1 MIVYGKQVC
10 LYILKHCPQR
20 IKEILFAKDIESAV
34 FSQFAKLQL
43 PTYRVDSK
51 KAQALCK
58 GGNHQGFLLRIEPP
72 EPTEL
77 SELKG
82 YTRLL
87 LLEGVT
93 DTHNIGA
100 VFRSAYALG
109 FEAILLTAIQSFA
122 LEGAIRTSSGA
133 ALHTPFALC
142 KDSLSVCNELK
153 LAGFTLLG
161 AVSGGDDW
169 HASTLPQKLVLCLG
183 SEGEGLRKRLLTKMH
198 ILVSIGLRHNF
209 DSLNISAAAAILM
222 DRIQNGR

>member
-10 LYILKHCPQR
+10 LYILKHCPER
-20 IKEILFAKDIESAV
+20 IMEILFAKDIESAI

-43 PTYRVDSK
+43 PTYRVDAK

-72 EPTEL
+72 EPTNL
-77 SELKG
+77 AALKD
-82 YTRLL
+82 YTRLV

-109 FEAILLTAIQSFA
+109 FEAIVLTAIQSFA

-133 ALHTPFALC
+133 ALHTPFAVYQ
-142 KDSLSVCNELK
+142 DSLSVCNELK
-153 LAGFTLLG
+153 VAGFTLLG

-169 HASTLPQKLVLCLG
+169 HASALPQKLVLCLG
-183 SEGEGLRKRLLTKMH
+183 SEGAGLRKRLLAKMQF
-198 ILVSIGLRHNF
+198 LVSIGLRHHF